1 MNWDPFGRQKTFN
14 IEGGY
19 FKAPDPEY
27 VDLGLP
33 SKTLWAT
40 HNVGSVQLYGYSS
53 ESINWDKPE
62 YENFAH
68 FAWGEK
74 ETKLAYNLEDNDTGN
89 GYSWSDY
96 EHANGTASTV
106 KNIGSNIA
114 GTKYD
119 VATDWWGNDWSL
131 PTKAQWDELVAKCTF
146 KAATVDGESGYT
158 VTGPNGKSIF
168 LPFLGYSADGDFGG
182 GGFTLAYYWSSEV
195 DASNARNANAL
206 YIKNDGTKKTTV
218 ILRRTGVNVR
228 AVRTASTTTP
238 QYAMGDVNH
247 DGVISVIDASLITE
261 YVLGNTPAV
270 FFVANAD
277 VNNDGSISVT
287 DVSKIVEIVLG
298 GSGPVTPPTH
308 EYVDLGLTSKTLWAT
323 CNVGATSPEGYGN
336 YYAWGET
343 KPKSTYSWATYQ
355 YCNGSSS
362 SVVDLG
368 NSIAGTAYDAATA
381 NWGSEWVMPTVV
393 QIVELLNQCKLSL
406 ATVNGEKGLN
416 LTGPNGKSIFFPMT
430 GYKDGGSLIKAGEQT
445 YLWSSRKDLVNNV
458 AYKSGALYLE
468 RTSTSAKTKS
478 TQAERRL
485 GLPIRAVRAS
495 SAGANEGMFED
506 DGILSAPVTTPADD
520 AIYNLQGMKME
531 GELQPGIY
539 VRNGKKS
546 ELK

>member
-1 MNWDPFGRQKTFN
+1 MNIVP
-14 IEGGY
+14 
-19 FKAPDPEY
+19 Y
-27 VDLGLP
+27 VP
-33 SKTLWAT
+33 ITCIS
-40 HNVGSVQLYGYSS
+40 
-53 ESINWDKPE
+53 
-62 YENFAH
+62 AH
-68 FAWGEK
+68 HF
-74 ETKLAYNLEDNDTGN
+74 
-89 GYSWSDY
+89 
-96 EHANGTASTV
+96 
-106 KNIGSNIA
+106 
-114 GTKYD
+114 
-119 VATDWWGNDWSL
+119 SL
-131 PTKAQWDELVAKCTF
+131 V
-146 KAATVDGESGYT
+146 VV
-158 VTGPNGKSIF
+158 VTG
-168 LPFLGYSADGDFGG
+168 LRWT
-182 GGFTLAYYWSSEV
+182 GFVLVIARVVGILRGLRNYR
-195 DASNARNANAL
+195 NARNANAL

-228 AVRTASTTTP
+228 AVRTASTPTP

-247 DGVISVIDASLITE
+247 DGVITVIDASLITE

-381 NWGSEWVMPTVV
+381 NWGSEWVMPTVA
-393 QIVELLNQCKLSL
+393 QIVELLNQCKLSF

-495 SAGANEGMFED
+495 SAGARVPTREC
-506 DGILSAPVTTPADD
+506 SRTTASSPHQSQRPPTMPSTTSRA
-520 AIYNLQGMKME
+520 
-531 GELQPGIY
+531 
-539 VRNGKKS
+539 
-546 ELK
+546 